1 MFNFRNVNVSF
12 SASQLQLED
21 TFIALSM
28 QKTIVIHNS
37 SEIPVDFS
45 WRAFPSIQEDSSN
58 MLIHL

>member
-1 MFNFRNVNVSF
+1 MSF

-28 QKTIVIHNS
+28 QKTIVIHNN